1 MRRIVTIL
9 ALGLLVGAA
18 VGFAGCEA
26 KPKRV
31 DDQGRVLLEGYTVS
45 RYVSVVRQESD
56 RVEGGLLR
64 VRTDLKN
71 KKKENLWVDIQV
83 VWKDAKGFEVY
94 KTNWAPMM
102 LAARY
107 VTTHEIVSMRADVA
121 DYEFRVR
128 QPATELKKPGQ

>member
-94 KTNWAPMM
+94 KTNWAPLM

-128 QPATELKKPGQ
+128 QPAKELKKPGR

>member
-128 QPATELKKPGQ
+128 QPAKELKKPGQ

>member
-121 DYEFRVR
+121 DYAFRVR
-128 QPATELKKPGQ
+128 QPAKELKKPGR